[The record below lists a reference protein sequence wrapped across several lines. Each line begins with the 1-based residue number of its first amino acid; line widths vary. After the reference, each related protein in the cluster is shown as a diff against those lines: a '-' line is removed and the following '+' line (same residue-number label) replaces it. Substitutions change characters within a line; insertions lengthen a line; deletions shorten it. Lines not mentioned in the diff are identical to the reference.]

1 MKSKFKLLL
10 LVLSLFILSCNESS
24 FKTNEKFPL
33 EWIAGDY
40 TDSEKNFFESWKIS
54 GDSLLNGVGYSVNG
68 ADTGF
73 RESLSIRKVDDVW
86 NYIVFTGNT
95 ETRFIMANS
104 SFDSLVFENT
114 ENEFPKRITYIKKPE
129 NSILA
134 IVENPGNPQ
143 MKILFNLTP
152 KTK

>member
-1 MKSKFKLLL
+1 MKSKQLLL
-10 LVLSLFILSCNESS
+10 LFVSSLFILSCNESS

-40 TDSEKNFFESWKIS
+40 TDSEKNFFESWQIS

-73 RESLSIRKVDDVW
+73 HENLSIRKVDDVW

-95 ETRFIMANS
+95 ETRFTMVNS

-114 ENEFPKRITYIKKPE
+114 VNEFPKRITYIKKPG